1 MLDCFHLGDY
11 DYIQAKKG
19 VDMERLAL
27 GPGGCCQH
35 QHVVVMIIIVVIMII
50 YTNIMIMIS
59 RQGVQA
65 PPKEADGEQVCQGGQ
80 G

>member
-1 MLDCFHLGDY
+1 MIAKQQVWLSFHRY

-35 QHVVVMIIIVVIMII
+35 QHVVVIMII